1 MSSGEIP
8 FKKEMAFDYGV
19 AQEVAPGVRRI
30 IAENPSAFTHV
41 GTNTY
46 VVGKGEVAVIDPG
59 PMIDQHV
66 ENIKAALEGETVTHI
81 VVTHTHMDHS
91 PASDWLKELTGAPI
105 VGALPRPQ
113 GDGKAVEAS
122 QEDFDPDIE
131 ISDGDT
137 ISGPGWN
144 LDAVF
149 TPGHMSNHH
158 CLRCAKATFCF
169 PGITS
174 WDGTPRSSR
183 RRTAICA
190 NISTACASA

>member
-122 QEDFDPDIE
+122 QEDFDPCGCLASVQIVQRA
-131 ISDGDT
+131 
-137 ISGPGWN
+137 WQ
-144 LDAVF
+144 AV
-149 TPGHMSNHH
+149 PKL
-158 CLRCAKATFCF
+158 CAARPLRFNWQPFGKC
-169 PGITS
+169 
-174 WDGTPRSSR
+174 
-183 RRTAICA
+183 RRTVRGQLSYYIP
-190 NISTACASA
+190 T